1 MSTASSR
8 GRGNGRRG
16 FGHRC
21 DMTLLYGG
29 RVVTAERSID
39 AAVRMRDGIVTAVG
53 DLTAEPGEE
62 ALDCSGCLLVPGAVE
77 THTHLDLDCGPG
89 LTTIDDFAT
98 GTRAA
103 LAGGTTT
110 VLDFATQFHGQTLTE
125 GLAHWHAKADGR
137 AVTDYGFHM
146 AMTEWKP
153 EFAEQ
158 MAQVVADGVTS
169 FKMYMA
175 YLGSMMVTDD
185 QILQALRAAGALGA
199 TIGFHCENGPLIAE
213 RIAEELAA
221 GHTSVYYHPGT
232 RPAEFEREAINR
244 LGVTAGLANAMHYV
258 VHLSSDASLPEI
270 AAAREPGRPHGR
282 RDLPAV
288 PAARRRGVRES
299 GRRPRRRAARA
310 TLHDEPS
317 AADPPEAAT
326 ASGKPS
332 RTAGSSSSAPTT
344 ARSAARAEGR
354 GHGLQRRAERLARD
368 RTADAAALFVRR
380 RRGTP
385 DAGAVS
391 SRSPRRTRRSY
402 FGLYPRKGTIA
413 VGSDADIVV
422 IDPAAQGTVRHA
434 DLHDGTDHTPYEGMA
449 TRGAIRDVFLRGRH
463 LVRAG
468 VLADDLPPGRYLRR
482 DRPDGAIR

>member
-62 ALDCSGCLLVPGAVE
+62 ALDCSGCLLVPGGVE

-270 AAAREPGRPHGR
+270 AAARERGARMVVETCPQYLLLDDAAYGSP
-282 RDLPAV
+282 DDD
-288 PAARRRGVRES
+288 PAAELLARRFMMSPPLRPAGSSDGLWEALAD
-299 GRRPRRRAARA
+299 GRIQFVG
-310 TLHDEPS
+310 TDHCSFLLHGQKD
-317 AADPPEAAT
+317 AAT
-326 ASGKPS
+326 AFNAVPNGSPGIELRMLLLYS
-332 RTAGSSSSAPTT
+332 YGVAAGRLTPERYVEVTSTN
-344 ARSAARAEGR
+344 AAK
-354 GHGLQRRAERLARD
+354 
-368 RTADAAALFVRR
+368 
-380 RRGTP
+380 
-385 DAGAVS
+385 
-391 SRSPRRTRRSY
+391 Y